1 MPRVGMC
8 IVCVRNSK
16 EASVARADP
25 GRESEMGKADDER
38 MVWGYHGYCLEE
50 LWISI

>member
-1 MPRVGMC
+1 MC

-38 MVWGYHGYCLEE
+38 GYHGYCLEE